1 MRSNTKQ
8 ALLVTVVGVTLFVAL
23 LRLSDVLAFAAQ
35 LVDLVLPI
43 LAGGILALFLSVPMA
58 GLEKRLGRLFAK
70 ARKQPSGKALHLL
83 SFLLTL
89 LGVVLV
95 LVLALTLLIPELV
108 QSFHSLYLQIEA
120 NIPRWTAYL
129 HAQDPDMGWLMS
141 RLEGIDWEQLLH
153 KVTSGLDTVLVNAA
167 GAVSATVNLVVTAS
181 FALIISVYLSL
192 GAQSLGHQA
201 RTLVR
206 AYLKPGHA
214 AWVLKFCRLFRQ
226 SFANFLTGQCSEAV
240 ILGMLFNDK
249 LTLHLSNV
257 RAFRLDMRLM
267 KNIFYI
273 GVPSGVENGMF
284 QLGRLVLFSLISTFG
299 TASMVA
305 NAIGNTIANF
315 NCFAGQ
321 AINLGLAAV
330 VSQCVGAGEFDQ
342 ARAYMKKIVKWTYGI
357 MAVVNLTIIALL
369 PLIMRVYNVSPE
381 AEKLA
386 VTVSLIHGISSI
398 FLWIPAFTIPS
409 FLRAAGDAQF
419 TMLASMTT
427 MWLVRVLLAYV
438 LGRYLGYGVVG
449 VWFAHAILDWL
460 VRGSVFILRYRSG
473 KWESMGIKT

>member
-1 MRSNTKQ
+1 MGKLAAPVRADKEMMFTNRQLVALMWPLLLEQLLAITVGLADSLMVATVGDAAISAVSLVDSISNLMIYIFSAMATGGAAVAGQYIGQRQKEDACNAGQ
-8 ALLVTVVGVTLFVAL
+8 QLIALLGAVSIFFVAL
-23 LRLSDVLAFAAQ
+23 LYLFRTQILTVMFGHIEPDVMAATNTYYLYVMASIPGIALYNGGAALFRTMGHSDVSLKVSLLMNSINVIGNAVLIFGFGMDVAGVAIPTLVSRTVAAI
-35 LVDLVLPI
+35 VI
-43 LAGGILALFLSVPMA
+43 
-58 GLEKRLGRLFAK
+58 
-70 ARKQPSGKALHLL
+70 
-83 SFLLTL
+83 
-89 LGVVLV
+89 
-95 LVLALTLLIPELV
+95 
-108 QSFHSLYLQIEA
+108 
-120 NIPRWTAYL
+120 
-129 HAQDPDMGWLMS
+129 
-141 RLEGIDWEQLLH
+141 
-153 KVTSGLDTVLVNAA
+153 
-167 GAVSATVNLVVTAS
+167 
-181 FALIISVYLSL
+181 LSL
-192 GAQSLGHQA
+192 
-201 RTLVR
+201 
-206 AYLKPGHA
+206 
-214 AWVLKFCRLFRQ
+214 
-226 SFANFLTGQCSEAV
+226 
-240 ILGMLFNDK
+240 LFNRD
-249 LTLHLSNV
+249 LMLHLSDI
-257 RAFRLDMRLM
+257 RGFRVDMRLM

-357 MAVVNLTIIALL
+357 MAVVNLGIMALL
-369 PLIMRVYNVSPE
+369 PFIMRVYNVSPE

-460 VRGSVFILRYRSG
+460 VRGAVFILRYRSG

>member
-8 ALLVTVVGVTLFVAL
+8 ALLVTLVGVTLFVAL

-240 ILGMLFNDK
+240 ILGMLMS
-249 LTLHLSNV
+249 L
-257 RAFRLDMRLM
+257 A
-267 KNIFYI
+267 
-273 GVPSGVENGMF
+273 
-284 QLGRLVLFSLISTFG
+284 FSLFRIPYGSLVG
-299 TASMVA
+299 MLTAIC
-305 NAIGNTIANF
+305 AIIPYVGGAALLRHQRAAGAAGGPPAGGAR
-315 NCFAGQ
+315 FAGLPCGAVHREPVHLPPGGGQIGGAFAPVHPCGSHDRRQ
-321 AINLGLAAV
+321 ALRHPRHPLLHPADGGGA
-330 VSQCVGAGEFDQ
+330 GAGEG
-342 ARAYMKKIVKWTYGI
+342 RR
-357 MAVVNLTIIALL
+357 L
-369 PLIMRVYNVSPE
+369 PP
-381 AEKLA
+381 
-386 VTVSLIHGISSI
+386 
-398 FLWIPAFTIPS
+398 PAHQ
-409 FLRAAGDAQF
+409 GDAAINKQRPRRPF
-419 TMLASMTT
+419 SKSAGPCAVGLF
-427 MWLVRVLLAYV
+427 
-438 LGRYLGYGVVG
+438 YLHG
-449 VWFAHAILDWL
+449 H
-460 VRGSVFILRYRSG
+460 GSVTAR
-473 KWESMGIKT
+473 

>member
-70 ARKQPSGKALHLL
+70 AKRQPSAKALHLL

-129 HAQDPDMGWLMS
+129 HAQDADMGWLMS

-153 KVTSGLDTVLVNAA
+153 KVTSGLDKVLVNAA

-192 GAQSLGHQA
+192 GSQSLGHQA

-206 AYLKPGHA
+206 AYLKPAHA

-240 ILGMLFNDK
+240 ILGVLMSLAFSLFRIPYGSLVGMLTAICAIIPYVGA
-249 LTLHLSNV
+249 LLSCVISVFLVLLVDPLLAV
-257 RAFRLDMRLM
+257 RALLVYLAVQFIENQFIYPRVVGKSVGLSPLYTLVAAM
-267 KNIFYI
+267 I
-273 GVPSGVENGMF
+273 GGKLFGI
-284 QLGRLVLFSLISTFG
+284 LGILFFIPLT
-299 TASMVA
+299 
-305 NAIGNTIANF
+305 
-315 NCFAGQ
+315 
-321 AINLGLAAV
+321 AV
-330 VSQCVGAGEFDQ
+330 VLEL
-342 ARAYMKKIVKWTYGI
+342 VKED
-357 MAVVNLTIIALL
+357 AC
-369 PLIMRVYNVSPE
+369 RR
-381 AEKLA
+381 
-386 VTVSLIHGISSI
+386 
-398 FLWIPAFTIPS
+398 
-409 FLRAAGDAQF
+409 LRSKE
-419 TMLASMTT
+419 TMQ
-427 MWLVRVLLAYV
+427 
-438 LGRYLGYGVVG
+438 
-449 VWFAHAILDWL
+449 
-460 VRGSVFILRYRSG
+460 
-473 KWESMGIKT
+473 